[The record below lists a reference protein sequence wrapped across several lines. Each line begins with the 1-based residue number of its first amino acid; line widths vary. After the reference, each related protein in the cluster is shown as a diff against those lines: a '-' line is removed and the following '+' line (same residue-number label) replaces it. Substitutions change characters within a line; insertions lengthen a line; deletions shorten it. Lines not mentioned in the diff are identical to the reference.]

1 MPDEPDID
9 LDSLAASLRADTRDL
24 ETYANVLTANLGD
37 VLPPGVVEV
46 DRKRS
51 LADRLAGREGD
62 VTGIRVHFDGQV
74 LELEPVKGRAPRAR
88 VVSEVG
94 GVVISRRE
102 VSIDAWAALLA
113 RNVAELAEHSEAA
126 RLALARLLGM

>member
-1 MPDEPDID
+1 MPDQPDID

-37 VLPPGVVEV
+37 ILPPGVVEV

-51 LADRLAGREGD
+51 LADRLAGREGA
-62 VTGIRVHFDGQV
+62 VTAITVHFEGQL
-74 LELEPVKGRAPRAR
+74 LELEPVPGRAPRAR

-94 GVVISRRE
+94 GVVISRRD

-126 RLALARLLGM
+126 RLALARL

>member
-51 LADRLAGREGD
+51 LADRLSGREGD
-62 VTGIRVHFDGQV
+62 VTAIRVHFDGQV